1 MPMILVM
8 HSVDELRSALADA
21 NEYLAIQRGTKRRQS
36 GEGNQE
42 EDRVLGV
49 WLREDVDAGL
59 PRMSCHDL
67 VSWKAESIAGGQRRP
82 TPVDTMSGLRSASRR
97 LFPAFGRSAGSMAP
111 SFMAR
116 QVLYNAYAM
125 LSMAS

>member
-21 NEYLAIQRGTKRRQS
+21 NEFLAVQRGTKRRQS

-49 WLREDVDAGL
+49 WLREDGDAGL
-59 PRMSCHDL
+59 
-67 VSWKAESIAGGQRRP
+67 
-82 TPVDTMSGLRSASRR
+82 LR
-97 LFPAFGRSAGSMAP
+97 GRFLQDFCGTGFA
-111 SFMAR
+111 
-116 QVLYNAYAM
+116 VLTYDACIG
-125 LSMAS
+125 